1 MSAKPEDSEPM
12 ADNQPRRRLPGAS
25 LVILGLLVALGIYT
39 SRYYTNFF
47 CGPFSIDDAGLEAL
61 AREPGTG
68 ELLSYAALNDRELIA
83 TGVTEITTV
92 NGRET
97 ASDPYFMTAVG
108 QSMMIVQAK
117 TVADGR
123 RLVGPIYRVR
133 ESVEKE
139 VIARVVARHPELRD
153 RFLPVMMNANAAFRV
168 IGYIGLAF
176 CIPTALVCLFKVARA
191 LVRP

>member
-1 MSAKPEDSEPM
+1 MKSTEAESPEL
-12 ADNQPRRRLPGAS
+12 PRRKLPGAS
-25 LVILGLLVALGIYT
+25 LVILGLLMALGIYT

-97 ASDPYFMTAVG
+97 ASDP
-108 QSMMIVQAK
+108 
-117 TVADGR
+117 
-123 RLVGPIYRVR
+123 
-133 ESVEKE
+133 
-139 VIARVVARHPELRD
+139 
-153 RFLPVMMNANAAFRV
+153 
-168 IGYIGLAF
+168 
-176 CIPTALVCLFKVARA
+176 
-191 LVRP
+191 